1 MNTVYY
7 IVYCILYTVSGNSI
21 QKKKLIIDELK
32 SKEKTLLGNVEKN
45 PKIWNN
51 KSLKINL
58 KSSQNISSQINVD
71 VTLTQV
77 GFQFEI

>member
-1 MNTVYY
+1 M
-7 IVYCILYTVSGNSI
+7 
-21 QKKKLIIDELK
+21 IDELK
-32 SKEKTLLGNVEKN
+32 SKEKTLLRNVEKN

-58 KSSQNISSQINVD
+58 KSSQNISSQISVN

-77 GFQFEI
+77 GFQFDITCIIKQFAAKYGAN